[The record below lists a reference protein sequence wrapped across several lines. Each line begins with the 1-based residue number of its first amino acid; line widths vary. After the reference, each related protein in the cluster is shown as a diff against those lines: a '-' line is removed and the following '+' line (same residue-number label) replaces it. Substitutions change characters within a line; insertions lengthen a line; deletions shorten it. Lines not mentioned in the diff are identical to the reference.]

1 MRTLGA
7 YEAKT
12 HFAQLLDRVA
22 RGEKITITKHGV
34 PIAMLV
40 PLPARQKADVQE
52 VIEAIKQLR
61 RGNRLGGLSIR
72 DTMNEGRK

>member
-1 MRTLGA
+1 VPTKQRRTS
-7 YEAKT
+7 
-12 HFAQLLDRVA
+12 AQLLEQVA

-34 PIAMLV
+34 PIATLA
-40 PLPARQKADVQE
+40 PLPARQQTDVQQ